1 MSTLTPIDG
10 TADVDQTYD
19 TLTKYLDDGYELFVE
34 VLTNKVIYYAKH
46 PVSKTYFEIKIA
58 DSEEYKVSMPPWL
71 TYAPCKDIEVTKK
84 ISVFPLVRKEPSEVG
99 EPIQRYPQ

>member
-1 MSTLTPIDG
+1 MLSTLYLRLTLRLRS
-10 TADVDQTYD
+10 QTQM
-19 TLTKYLDDGYELFVE
+19 
-34 VLTNKVIYYAKH
+34 N
-46 PVSKTYFEIKIA
+46 S
-58 DSEEYKVSMPPWL
+58 KVSMPPWL